1 MPARR
6 PIDSIWCLTM
16 NGEIAVWIRKSTA
29 SFPDIWPTEK
39 FSWLATWDFMTTGAR
54 LDILQIP
61 FILSNIFL
69 YSVLRLNFWLI
80 FSVNATSFPWHIYH
94 ACPYQTLRQENHK
107 QQTNSVRL
115 WQGLQPQ
122 TRWAEHGVA
131 CPEQLGTE
139 FPRKS
144 VISGNL
150 GIGGLI
156 LTFDARPRPWQRI
169 NSFFMCLSH
178 AENNVRHFPGDP
190 MGATCL
196 DGEWSPKAIPTCESK
211 NHPSIK

>member
-1 MPARR
+1 MFNNE
-6 PIDSIWCLTM
+6 WWNCCL
-16 NGEIAVWIRKSTA
+16 NKEVHCK
-29 SFPDIWPTEK
+29 FPGYLTHGKVLLVGHMGLYDYRGQTWHFANSLYFVK
-39 FSWLATWDFMTTGAR
+39 FFSVLH
-54 LDILQIP
+54 
-61 FILSNIFL
+61 
-69 YSVLRLNFWLI
+69 SVLRLNFWLI
-80 FSVNATSFPWHIYH
+80 FPVNATSFPWHIYH